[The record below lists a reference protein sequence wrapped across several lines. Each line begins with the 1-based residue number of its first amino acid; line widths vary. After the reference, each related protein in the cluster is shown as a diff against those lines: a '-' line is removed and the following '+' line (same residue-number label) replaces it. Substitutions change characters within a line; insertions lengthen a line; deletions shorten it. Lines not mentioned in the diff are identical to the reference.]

1 MLTIERLEEVV
12 KLCSKLI
19 IETPDR
25 HHGVVLVPLWL
36 TLKIFDTLCHISII
50 NFEM

>member
-1 MLTIERLEEVV
+1 MLTIERLAEVV

-25 HHGVVLVPLWL
+25 HHGVVLVPLLL